1 MESAGA
7 LPLPHLSEYRHTFVI
22 CSAQATGMGV
32 TFRQKWDKPKHC
44 SSKGRQRPAN
54 ATMRLGKAGQGFRSQ
69 GTESNSFK
77 SCV

>member
-32 TFRQKWDKPKHC
+32 TFRQKWDKLKHC

-54 ATMRLGKAGQGFRSQ
+54 ATVRLGKAGQ